1 MAPYIFRSSN
11 TVNGCEKSLS
21 GNIKSS
27 SVTSNEGRSHITNAA
42 VIFDTRYGNTEKIAK
57 SLEAGLKRANIV
69 TFCINAEYV
78 INDLLRDRDLI
89 CIGAPTHFLSAS
101 KSTKKFLAKIKSI
114 DLSAKT
120 DGSHGFI

>member
-42 VIFDTRYGNTEKIAK
+42 VIFDTRYAK